1 MNDICSMAFN
11 TTATSAVSFL
21 NQIFGDTIDKD
32 RRPIMRF
39 QYTVKIFFQ
48 RCKLQ
53 ENTIKVFSK
62 FYF

>member
-1 MNDICSMAFN
+1 MAFN
-11 TTATSAVSFL
+11 TTATSAGSFI

-39 QYTVKIFFQ
+39 QFFK

-53 ENTIKVFSK
+53 ENAIKVFSK
-62 FYF
+62 FHF